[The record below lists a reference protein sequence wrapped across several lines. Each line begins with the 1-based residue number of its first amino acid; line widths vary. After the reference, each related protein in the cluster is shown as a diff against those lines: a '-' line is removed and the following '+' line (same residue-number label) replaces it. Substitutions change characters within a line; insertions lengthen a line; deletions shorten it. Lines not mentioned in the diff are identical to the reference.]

1 MIEKRESSKI
11 LQTVSLY
18 RISKNYKF
26 NKNLQKFT
34 KNFQKIIIKI
44 SEKSKEKVLL
54 QYTQNLYTSVF
65 PTLCWDVWYKNIPQ
79 W

>member
-1 MIEKRESSKI
+1 M
-11 LQTVSLY
+11 LQTVTLY

-44 SEKSKEKVLL
+44 SKKSKEKVLL
-54 QYTQNLYTSVF
+54 QYTQNLYISVF
-65 PTLCWDVWYKNIPQ
+65 PTLC
-79 W
+79 